1 MSILTEYDINLTIL
15 GTRKFEITST
25 SVYSSEKLQNA
36 EFYKIKS
43 VELTNELKEKLDKDE
58 LRRLAVVKIS
68 NTLRKVKT
76 NSVNG
81 INFTLNEELS
91 RDVINKSLVQVYFP
105 QGNEMSWIDW
115 CYDRSDVKSLWQLE
129 KISTSHLKK
138 QMCFHKALEISKSV
152 VKTNRISNWSNDDKE
167 DLNLVEFGDSKFLFG
182 YYYLQSDGTVLFEDF
197 EYNLESFE
205 EHFDEGIKNPVF
217 FYDNQKFGPKSI
229 EKFIRTL

>member
-1 MSILTEYDINLTIL
+1 MSILTENDINLTIL

-91 RDVINKSLVQVYFP
+91 NDVINKSLVQVYFP

-129 KISTSHLKK
+129 KIDSSNLKQ
-138 QMCFHKALEISKSV
+138 QMCLYKALEISKTV
-152 VKTNRISNWSNDDKE
+152 VKTNIVSNWSNDNED
-167 DLNLVEFGDSKFLFG
+167 DLNLVEFGDTKFLFG
-182 YYYLQSDGTVLFEDF
+182 YYYLQPDGNVLFEDF
-197 EYNLESFE
+197 EYNLEIFE
-205 EHFDEGIKNPVF
+205 EHFDKGMKHPVF
-217 FYDNQKFGPKSI
+217 FYDNQKVATKSLAT
-229 EKFIRTL
+229 FIKTL

>member
-25 SVYSSEKLQNA
+25 SVYSSERLQNA

-115 CYDRSDVKSLWQLE
+115 CYDRSDVKSLWQL
-129 KISTSHLKK
+129 KK
-138 QMCFHKALEISKSV
+138 KSV
-152 VKTNRISNWSNDDKE
+152 RVI
-167 DLNLVEFGDSKFLFG
+167 
-182 YYYLQSDGTVLFEDF
+182 
-197 EYNLESFE
+197 
-205 EHFDEGIKNPVF
+205 
-217 FYDNQKFGPKSI
+217 
-229 EKFIRTL
+229 